1 MRAPG
6 FTLIETL
13 VVLLIMALAAT
24 ALPRLWGA
32 GQGGLVRAAAD
43 DVAALLREAR
53 AEARRTGRDTRVVFD
68 TALGTFQRVGGTR
81 IGRLPAG
88 GTLVVEGAR
97 DEADHEGRIALR
109 FDAEGG
115 STGGRVR
122 VAKGPAVAAIE
133 VDWMTG
139 LVRAL
144 P

>member
-24 ALPRLWGA
+24 ALPRIWGA
-32 GQGGLVRAAAD
+32 GQGGLVRAAAND
-43 DVAALLREAR
+43 AAALLREAR

-68 TALGTFQRVGGTR
+68 TALGTFQRIGGSRT
-81 IGRLPAG
+81 GRLPAG
-88 GTLVVEGAR
+88 GTLAVDGAR
-97 DEADHEGRIALR
+97 EEADREGRIAVR
-109 FDAEGG
+109 FDSEGG

-122 VAKGPAVAAIE
+122 VTNGSAVAAIE
-133 VDWMTG
+133 IDWMTG